1 MIQHERLASRH
12 RGLKVIVLL
21 CALMAIALPAMAAR
35 GGAGAGNG
43 GGGGT
48 AGGGT
53 VSINEPA
60 PYHFGQTITFTVSAP
75 GVAQPYVLNQC
86 RQNGTVVSSEL
97 HGIFD
102 GYIFGQWFTLGP
114 TGMWTSGAADC
125 TAQLMNYSGR
135 KPAVLASTSFHVSA

>member
-1 MIQHERLASRH
+1 MIQQERPVSRR
-12 RGLKVIVLL
+12 RGLKVFVLL
-21 CALMAIALPAMAAR
+21 CASMTIALPAMATR
-35 GGAGAGNG
+35 GGGGAGKG
-43 GGGGT
+43 GGGST
-48 AGGGT
+48 TGGGT

-60 PYHFGQTITFTVSAP
+60 PYHFGQTITFKVSAP

-86 RQNGTVVSSEL
+86 RQNGTVVSSEV

-125 TAQLMNYSGR
+125 TAQLMDYSGR
-135 KPAVLASTSFHVSA
+135 RPAVLGSTSFHVDA

>member
-1 MIQHERLASRH
+1 MIQQERSVSRH
-12 RGLKVIVLL
+12 RGLKVFVLL
-21 CALMAIALPAMAAR
+21 CASLTIALPAMAAR
-35 GGAGAGNG
+35 GGGGPGKG
-43 GGGGT
+43 GGGST
-48 AGGGT
+48 TGGGT

-75 GVAQPYVLNQC
+75 GVAQPYVSNQC

-125 TAQLMNYSGR
+125 TAQLIDYSGR
-135 KPAVLASTSFHVSA
+135 KPAVLGSTSFHVYA

>member
-1 MIQHERLASRH
+1 MIQQERPVSRH
-12 RGLKVIVLL
+12 RGLKVFVLL
-21 CALMAIALPAMAAR
+21 SALMIIALPAMAAR
-35 GGAGAGNG
+35 GGAGKG
-43 GGGGT
+43 GGGST
-48 AGGGT
+48 TGGGT
-53 VSINEPA
+53 ISINETA

-125 TAQLMNYSGR
+125 TAQLMDYSGR
-135 KPAVLASTSFHVSA
+135 KPAVLASTTFHVYA

>member
-1 MIQHERLASRH
+1 MIQQERPVSRH
-12 RGLKVIVLL
+12 RGLKVFVLL
-21 CALMAIALPAMAAR
+21 CALMMIALPAMAAR
-35 GGAGAGNG
+35 GGSGAGKG

-48 AGGGT
+48 TGGGT
-53 VSINEPA
+53 VSINEVA
-60 PYHFGQTITFTVSAP
+60 PYHFGQTITFAVSAP

-125 TAQLMNYSGR
+125 TAQLMDYSGR
-135 KPAVLASTSFHVSA
+135 KPAVLASTSFHVYA